1 MHGSR
6 AEDLARVL
14 GGGAVEIAKYKQ
26 VHDEV
31 LNRLNS
37 GQYVIGMRLP
47 TESEMSSS
55 FGVSRVTI
63 RKALEL
69 LVRNGYLTS
78 RQGSGYHVAAIS
90 PPTSTCLVSY
100 TDKILREGRVPK
112 ARLLRLETDAQRV
125 PESVRKFFDE
135 PLSMV
140 ERLRTVDGK
149 PTMLTQTWI
158 PRRLAPRILA
168 SDFPESGQ
176 NQSILRVLQQVFEL
190 AWTNA
195 CETMDSVIADAD
207 LANHLSLETGTPIL
221 SQACTAFN
229 AEGRPVFFDQ
239 CFRKG
244 PIKIDLAGSTP
255 RQTS

>member
-1 MHGSR
+1 MSKG
-6 AEDLARVL
+6 
-14 GGGAVEIAKYKQ
+14 AKYQQ
-26 VHDEV
+26 VYDEI
-31 LNRLNS
+31 LGRLQS

-47 TESEMSSS
+47 TESEMTNS

-63 RKALEL
+63 RKALEM
-69 LVRNGYLTS
+69 LVRDGYLTS
-78 RQGSGYHVAAIS
+78 RQGSGYQVAAIS

-100 TDKILREGRVPK
+100 TDQVLREGRVPK
-112 ARLLRLETDAQRV
+112 ARLLRLEVDAADV
-125 PESVRKFFDE
+125 PEAVRAYFDE
-135 PLSMV
+135 PVSMI

-190 AWTNA
+190 AWTSA
-195 CETMDSVIADAD
+195 CESLDSVTADSDTAE
-207 LANHLSLETGTPIL
+207 LLGLEPGTPIL
-221 SQACTAFN
+221 SQACTAFD
-229 AEGRPVFFDQ
+229 EDGRPVFFDQ
-239 CFRKG
+239 VFRKG
-244 PIKIDLAGSTP
+244 PITFDLAGQAP